1 MQKPTSKSIQSRI
14 LKERKINDLNRR
26 VDEEKLQLLW
36 YYLKGNT
43 MSEKKKNYLIN
54 SKYIIEKL

>member
-43 MSEKKKNYLIN
+43 MSEKKNYLIN